1 MSTLLDFIEV
11 SPVGVAREEFSK
23 VMARFRTDGITAT
36 PVIFGSHRKPEAVTI
51 PYELFQRVLPA
62 IEDVFLAELI
72 KSRLHDPKVTW
83 EEALKRLNISQSDID
98 KIVDDDYQVSTEE
111 I

>member
-1 MSTLLDFIEV
+1 MSALFDFIEV
-11 SPVGVAREEFSK
+11 SPVGEAREEFSK
-23 VMARFRTDGITAT
+23 VVARFRTEGITAT

-62 IEDVFLAELI
+62 IEEVFLAELVRE
-72 KSRLHDPKVTW
+72 RLKQPRVSW
-83 EEALKRLNISQSDID
+83 EEALNRLNITEADIA
-98 KIVDDDYQVSTEE
+98 KVTEDDYQVSTEE